1 MAILR
6 KEHAEVSSD
15 NTSYIFDDT
24 TLEKTG
30 YGIEQISRV
39 FDHVQG
45 KCVLGFK
52 LLVCAFFDGKSTIPI
67 DMSLHCE
74 KGKKKDYG
82 LTAKQRKHRFSK
94 KRKKEDPNSTR
105 LRESTQSKLHVAVEM
120 LRRAWAHKSLRAK
133 YVLCDSWFTCEY
145 FISEVLKLGKGALH
159 LVGLAKMGNTKY
171 SVYGK
176 LHNAM
181 ELIAQYEGNPQFCHN
196 CRRCKCHYIAL
207 RGKLGGQSVRIFL
220 IRYGRNQRWNIL
232 LSTDL
237 MYVFRQSL

>member
-1 MAILR
+1 M
-6 KEHAEVSSD
+6 
-15 NTSYIFDDT
+15 
-24 TLEKTG
+24 
-30 YGIEQISRV
+30 
-39 FDHVQG
+39 QG

-171 SVYGK
+171 SVW
-176 LHNAM
+176 
-181 ELIAQYEGNPQFCHN
+181 EVAQCHGTN
-196 CRRCKCHYIAL
+196 SA
-207 RGKLGGQSVRIFL
+207 
-220 IRYGRNQRWNIL
+220 IR
-232 LSTDL
+232 
-237 MYVFRQSL
+237 RQSSILS